1 MVQLWRGGPEIDAGD
16 LCTQTIDVVA
26 KRGAGKT
33 YTAGKIA
40 ELLIGAGFPV
50 IIFDPVGVWY
60 GLRIA
65 KDGKS
70 TSGLDVPVFGGQHGE
85 LPLDPKSGALV
96 ADALCDHGTS
106 AVLDVSWFESK
117 SAVRRFVVD
126 FVTRFMTRQRRSR
139 RPVHTILE
147 EAQEFVPQWSGR
159 GNEENAQMLGA
170 IGSMVKL
177 GRNFGI
183 GNTLVTQRPQS
194 CSKDVFNQAEM
205 LIVGQLTGPQEKKA
219 IVDWVRDKG
228 ADGESLLDSLPK
240 LSKEQKIVWSPTW
253 LQHYG
258 VEVIL
263 PKQTY
268 DASATPTRATA
279 GPVKLPKLDVA
290 KLRDALAAAAEAEP
304 DQAAKRGSKRDD
316 AALAK
321 ERDRA
326 QRAEDRLARANDRLA
341 RITDRLRDLGVAIGA
356 VKIVEGQLAEL
367 LDQTTAHQKI
377 DPLVVRIPPA
387 LSVDGAA
394 AKPKPKN
401 GAAVPTM
408 IASTLGQGATLRVF
422 ESLAFWHPRK
432 LSRAKLAFHSELRPS
447 GSTFRTALAELRKTP
462 WMCEGPDGFG
472 LTEHGVNVAGDLVKM
487 QPRTKDDVIQFWANK
502 FGAGATG
509 RVFVALVRS
518 GSKGLDRAALAR
530 HAELEP
536 TGSTYRT
543 ALAELR
549 ACFLLDDSSE
559 RWTINKELM

>member
-1 MVQLWRGGPEIDAGD
+1 M
-16 LCTQTIDVVA
+16 
-26 KRGAGKT
+26 
-33 YTAGKIA
+33 
-40 ELLIGAGFPV
+40 
-50 IIFDPVGVWY
+50 
-60 GLRIA
+60 
-65 KDGKS
+65 
-70 TSGLDVPVFGGQHGE
+70 
-85 LPLDPKSGALV
+85 
-96 ADALCDHGTS
+96 
-106 AVLDVSWFESK
+106 
-117 SAVRRFVVD
+117 
-126 FVTRFMTRQRRSR
+126 
-139 RPVHTILE
+139 
-147 EAQEFVPQWSGR
+147 
-159 GNEENAQMLGA
+159 
-170 IGSMVKL
+170 
-177 GRNFGI
+177 
-183 GNTLVTQRPQS
+183 
-194 CSKDVFNQAEM
+194 
-205 LIVGQLTGPQEKKA
+205 
-219 IVDWVRDKG
+219 
-228 ADGESLLDSLPK
+228 
-240 LSKEQKIVWSPTW
+240 
-253 LQHYG
+253 
-258 VEVIL
+258 
-263 PKQTY
+263 
-268 DASATPTRATA
+268 
-279 GPVKLPKLDVA
+279 DVA

-356 VKIVEGQLAEL
+356 VKIAEGQLAEL
-367 LDQTTAHQKI
+367 ADQTTAHQKI